1 MARRVLTDEIWS
13 QLLAVMESKG
23 CYDSKS
29 AREVMEAII
38 WKLRVGGPWRDIPKE
53 FCPWQTAFDRFNRW
67 AKKGLWT
74 NFFSAYEAKLI
85 RNGFSP
91 MEAMSAL
98 TSMQA
103 ELGLGKSEPL
113 DDLAEGLPPKFTC
126 SVMPMETRSILKS
139 LGVKLTTLKQP
150 PKLFVKLEKPK
161 TLSPTKV
168 TTPKAFAKRRGARE

>member
-1 MARRVLTDEIWS
+1 MARRVLTDEIWF

-23 CYDSKS
+23 CYDSKN

-85 RNGFSP
+85 RSGYSP
-91 MEAMSAL
+91 MEVTSAL
-98 TSMQA
+98 ISMRA
-103 ELGLGKSEPL
+103 ELEKGSSEPL
-113 DDLAEGLPPKFTC
+113 DDRAEEIQQRFILPP
-126 SVMPMETRSILKS
+126 MRMEIRSILKS
-139 LGVKLTTLKQP
+139 LGVKLMTLKQP
-150 PKLFVKLEKPK
+150 PKLFVKSARPK
-161 TLSPTKV
+161 TSSPTKA
-168 TTPKAFAKRRGARE
+168 TTRKSSAKKRAARE